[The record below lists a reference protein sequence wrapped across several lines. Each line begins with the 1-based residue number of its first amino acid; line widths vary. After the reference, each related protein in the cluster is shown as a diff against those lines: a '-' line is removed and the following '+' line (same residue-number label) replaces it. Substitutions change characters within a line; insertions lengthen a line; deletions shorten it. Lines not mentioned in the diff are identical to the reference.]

1 MKKLLI
7 TTSFLFTVFFSPL
20 SSAVDAKGTI
30 EEMQICGTGSQS
42 GNQWIRT
49 LQFKIDGKWFST
61 WADNY
66 GTSNSDLDNS
76 ISSSVLM
83 MAYSQNLMVEIRAT
97 EAWHAVHNKCGV
109 TSGAIFHGNAGDYI
123 RLVK

>member
-30 EEMQICGTGSQS
+30 KEIQICGTGQQS
-42 GNQWIRT
+42 GNQWIRV
-49 LQFKIDGKWFST
+49 LQFKIADKWFAT

-66 GTSNSDLDNS
+66 GTTNSDLDNS

-83 MAYSQNLMVEIRAT
+83 MAYSQNLIVEVRAT
-97 EAWHAVHNKCGV
+97 GGWHAYHEKCGV
-109 TSGAIFHGNAGDYI
+109 KSGEIFHGAAGDYI